1 MRACVLR
8 ESGGEVGEEAKAM
21 EEVEEVKWA
30 GLGGERAVQSGSVRC
45 VAVGGGAWAGCDRGG
60 GEG

>member
-1 MRACVLR
+1 M
-8 ESGGEVGEEAKAM
+8 GEEAKAM